1 MLDAYTHLHPAGRIG
16 IMASCFFWRCAIYA
30 IVESGG
36 KQYKVTEGQVVDV
49 DKLDVEAG
57 STVELERVLFFSD
70 GQTSTTGK
78 PLVEGAKVVAK
89 AEGNGMGEKV
99 RGLRYKSKTRAH
111 TRTGGRP
118 LFTRLKIENIVIPAK

>member
-1 MLDAYTHLHPAGRIG
+1 M
-16 IMASCFFWRCAIYA
+16 YA

-49 DKLDVEAG
+49 DKLDIEAG
-57 STVELERVLFFSD
+57 STVELEHVLFFSD
-70 GQTSTTGK
+70 GETLTAGK

-118 LFTRLKIENIVIPAK
+118 LFTRLKIESIVAPAK